1 MKHRSP
7 RHAALLAA
15 AALAVAACGG
25 GEAAERADS
34 ALAEVT
40 IGPENVVVTRLDTLE
55 NGPTVSGTLAAERE
69 ATIRA
74 EVSGAVLQTYVEVGQ
89 RVERGTLLAR
99 IDADGISDAAASA
112 QAAVANAESQAQIAR
127 REEERATRLLAVGA
141 VAERDL
147 EGARNA
153 RVGAEAQLAAAQAQL
168 AAARK
173 NLGNTTVR
181 ALFPGVVSRR
191 AVNGGDIVSPGTE
204 LFTVV
209 DPAHM
214 RFEASVP
221 AIAIADVR
229 MGAPVSFT
237 VAGYPGRTFTGRVTR
252 ISPMADPVTRQV
264 QLLVSV
270 ADDGRGLVGGLFAQG
285 RIGAERKTGIVAPSV
300 AVDLRGTEPAV
311 YRVKGGKVEKV
322 AVAVGLR
329 DEQNEMLEITKGVA
343 VGDTLLTGAAQGI
356 TAGTLVRVSEPADA
370 AIAKQ

>member
-15 AALAVAACGG
+15 VALAVAACGG

-99 IDADGISDAAASA
+99 IDADGITDAAASA

-127 REEERATRLLAVGA
+127 REEERATRLLAAGA

-147 EGARNA
+147 EAARNA